1 MKIVALVVVVLT
13 SCFVW
18 NPRQSLRLLRP
29 AFADQAEAEAKAVKN
44 AGLRADFKAPC

>member
-1 MKIVALVVVVLT
+1 MKIVALVVVALT

-18 NPRQSLRLLRP
+18 NPRPSLRLLRP
-29 AFADQAEAEAKAVKN
+29 VFADKAEAKAVKN